1 MHVWLH
7 NQEARDSL
15 WGGRYIAPS
24 YDHPHVQTNIP
35 YKQNTFA
42 HEDLLVHMY
51 GHVHVDMW
59 VSIQGTASSTMLIS

>member
-1 MHVWLH
+1 MGWSVH
-7 NQEARDSL
+7 ST
-15 WGGRYIAPS
+15 

-42 HEDLLVHMY
+42 REDLLVHMY